1 MAFDAIVEQAAER
14 LPVSAMVRSLLENC
28 LNDTFVDGIFAEYR
42 RLQYERDLLFST
54 IVGLLSVVVCKVYPS
69 IHAAVV
75 ATKDRLGVSIT
86 AIYNKLNGTDP
97 EVSAALLK
105 ISAERM
111 AELIDGFGSL
121 PAPLLTGYRTLVLD
135 GNCIKASEHRL
146 EVVREISSG
155 PLPGKALVLFDPQRD
170 LAIDM
175 VPCED
180 GHAQERSLLAPIYA
194 RMTAGDLVIAD
205 RNFCITEIFRQAQA
219 RSAALIIREHKN
231 LPWSPQTELAAADT
245 SGKIFEQSIRIHMN
259 DGTCVT
265 ARRIVV
271 HLDEMTR
278 DGDMS
283 IALITTLPADHAS
296 AAKVADL
303 YAGRW
308 TIESHFGMISRAFAA
323 EIPALGYPKAALLA
337 LAVGFVAANV
347 LAVIQAALRAAH
359 PQANIEQDV
368 SSIKVAED
376 VQRTYEGMMAMSGAK
391 LWVVFQTLCTQA
403 MIAWLLHCAA
413 NVVLTRFRK
422 TGRGPKKPLP
432 KRSLYGTSPHVST
445 ARLLQERKLAI
456 C

>member
-1 MAFDAIVEQAAER
+1 MTFDAIVEQAAER

-28 LNDTFVDGIFAEYR
+28 LNDAFVDEIFAEYR

-75 ATKDRLGVSIT
+75 AAKERLGVSST

-105 ISAERM
+105 VSAGRM
-111 AELIDGFGSL
+111 AELIDGFGPM
-121 PAPLLTGYRTLVLD
+121 PAPLLRGYQTLILD
-135 GNCIKASEHRL
+135 GNCIEASEHRI
-146 EVVREISSG
+146 EVVRETSSG
-155 PLPGKALVLFDPQRD
+155 PLPGKALVLFDPQRE
-170 LAIDM
+170 LAIEM

-180 GHAQERSLLAPIYA
+180 GHAQERSLLSPIYA
-194 RMTAGDLVIAD
+194 RMAADDLLIAD
-205 RNFCITEIFRQAQA
+205 RNFCITEIFRQAQE

-231 LPWSPQTELAAADT
+231 LPWSAQTELVAVDAY
-245 SGKIFEQSIRIHMN
+245 GKLFEQSVRIHMS
-259 DGTCVT
+259 DGTYVV

-271 HLDEMTR
+271 HLDKKTR

-296 AAKVADL
+296 AAEVADL

-347 LAVIQAALRAAH
+347 LAVIRAALRTAN
-359 PQANIEQDV
+359 PQADIEQSV
-368 SSIKVAED
+368 SSIKIAEE
-376 VQRTYEGMMAMSGAK
+376 VQRQYDGMMAMSGTQAW
-391 LWVVFQTLCTQA
+391 LVFQTLCEQA
-403 MIAWLLHCAA
+403 MIAWLLRCAA

-432 KRSLYGTSPHVST
+432 KRTRYGASPHVST
-445 ARLLQERKLAI
+445 ARLLKQRK
-456 C
+456 

>member
-1 MAFDAIVEQAAER
+1 MVFDAIVEQAAER
-14 LPVSAMVRSLLENC
+14 LPVSGMVRSLLENC
-28 LNDTFVDGIFAEYR
+28 LNDSFVDGIFAEYR

-54 IVGLLSVVVCKVYPS
+54 IVGLMSVVVCKVYPS

-75 ATKDRLGVSIT
+75 ATKERLGVSIT

-121 PAPLLTGYRTLVLD
+121 PPLLPGYRTLVLD

-194 RMTAGDLVIAD
+194 RMAADDLVIAD
-205 RNFCITEIFRQAQA
+205 RNFCITEIFRQAQE
-219 RSAALIIREHKN
+219 RSAAVIIREHKL
-231 LPWSPQTELAAADT
+231 LPWSPLTELVAVD
-245 SGKIFEQSIRIHMN
+245 SCGKLFEQSIRVHLA
-259 DGTCVT
+259 DGGYVK

-271 HLDEMTR
+271 HLDQATR

-283 IALITTLPADHAS
+283 IALITTLRADHAS

-303 YAGRW
+303 YTDRW
-308 TIESHFGMISRAFAA
+308 TIEAHFGMISRAFAA

-347 LAVIQAALRAAH
+347 LAVIKAALRTAH

-368 SSIKVAED
+368 SSIKIAED
-376 VQRTYEGMMAMSGAK
+376 VQRTYEGMMAMSGAAA
-391 LWVVFQTLCTQA
+391 WAVFQALSLSE
-403 MIAWLLHCAA
+403 MIVWLLRCAG
-413 NVVLTRFRK
+413 NVVLTRYRK
-422 TGRGPKKPLP
+422 TGRGPKKPRP
-432 KRSLYGTSPHVST
+432 QRHGSTPHVST
-445 ARLLQERKLAI
+445 ARLLQQRKLAM